1 MRRAAQRG
9 NGASPP
15 RAGIAAACLDPAG
28 ALGEASPGGPVARG
42 GKHLDDGAGGPCL
55 RDSGRAEVSRPARPS
70 LLAPFSI
77 RSYRF
82 QWPAD
87 LATSWA
93 FEMET
98 LILGWYILVQTGS
111 VALLTLFASLQYMGT
126 LIAPLFGLLGDRIGH
141 RNVMV
146 LMRVVYA
153 LLAAV
158 LMLLALSGRLT
169 PTLALVVAGAAGMVR
184 PSDMGLRNVLI
195 GETVPSD
202 RLMSAIGLSRITTDS
217 ARVAGAL
224 AGAGVVAALGIGR
237 AYIVVVAFYL
247 LSLLLTFGVDG
258 GRREEAQEAGRA
270 VRVSPLLDLR
280 DAARAVWEAPPQ
292 LAAMLLAFLV
302 NLTVYPFTLG
312 LLPYVAREVYGT
324 NQAGL
329 GYLVASAGLGAIAA
343 SLIVSR
349 MGTAV
354 RPARMMVVFGLAW
367 HALVIAFGFSGSI
380 PVGIPL
386 LVMIGLAQGLCMLP
400 MSVLLLRGA
409 PPALRGRIMGMR
421 TLAVYGLPLGLLIAG
436 PLIGHAGFAATAMIY
451 GGGGLVCTLVILQ
464 RWHRHLWPL
473 HAPDNG
479 G

>member
-1 MRRAAQRG
+1 M
-9 NGASPP
+9 SVPP
-15 RAGIAAACLDPAG
+15 R
-28 ALGEASPGGPVARG
+28 
-42 GKHLDDGAGGPCL
+42 
-55 RDSGRAEVSRPARPS
+55 PS
-70 LLAPFSI
+70 ILAPFAI

-111 VALLTLFASLQYMGT
+111 VLLLTLFASLQYMGT
-126 LIAPLFGLLGDRIGH
+126 LIAPVFGLAGDRIGH
-141 RNVMV
+141 RSVMC
-146 LMRVVYA
+146 LMRVIYA

-158 LMLLALSGRLT
+158 LTAVSVAGALT
-169 PTLALVVAGAAGMVR
+169 PALALVVAGIAGMVR
-184 PSDMGLRNVLI
+184 PSDMGVRNVLI
-195 GETVPSD
+195 GETVPPD

-224 AGAGVVAALGIGR
+224 AGAGVVATLGMSW
-237 AYIVVVAFYL
+237 AYVAVVALYAF
-247 LSLLLTFGVDG
+247 SALLTLGVA
-258 GRREEAQEAGRA
+258 GRSAAEAQTARA
-270 VRVSPLLDLR
+270 LRSSPLRDLR

-302 NLTVYPFTLG
+302 NLTVYPFSLG

-324 NQAGL
+324 TQAGL
-329 GYLVASAGLGAIAA
+329 GYLVASAGLGAILA

-349 MGTAV
+349 MGSAV
-354 RPARMMVVFGLAW
+354 RPARMMVIFSLAW
-367 HALVIAFGFSGSI
+367 HALIVVFGHSESV
-380 PVGIPL
+380 PAGIVL
-386 LVMIGLAQGLCMLP
+386 LALIGVAQGLCMLP

-421 TLAVYGLPLGLLIAG
+421 TLAVYGLPLGLLMAG
-436 PLIGHAGFAATAMIY
+436 PLVEHAGFPATATLY
-451 GGGGLVCTLVILQ
+451 GLVGLACTLAILL
-464 RWHRHLWPL
+464 RWRAHLWPL
-473 HAPDNG
+473 DAPGNG